1 MKAVFGLLVLY
12 LAWWAVLWALAR
24 RKEPLKVWH
33 RARLPELGPEDY
45 PAELTVTGLEAR
57 ETALFEALDE
67 AVCRR
72 VEAEDRTAYNR
83 YFRESVVHPAAA
95 ASRFGLERDYNRT
108 FALEPAVEPRGAALL
123 VHGLTDSPYSMR
135 RTAEI
140 LRDEG
145 LRVLCLRLPGHG
157 TIPGALV
164 EVHRA
169 AWSAAVAWGVERVRE
184 AAGGGPFFLGGYSTG
199 GALVLDWVLRRLAD
213 GRTDALPR
221 RLLLFSPSIGV
232 SRLAAVTDWHKVYSF
247 LPGLARYKWLALDP
261 EYDSF
266 KYNSFPKNGADQV
279 HLQTKEL
286 RRAIRALQGR
296 LGDLPPILAF
306 QSVIDTSVE
315 VKDLVESLFG
325 RLEAGRSELVLFDIN
340 RLGDLKDFVRRAAR
354 EVFAELDLD
363 TMAPAGYR
371 LTLVTN
377 AGPDSAAVVA
387 KSKAPGAATFE
398 PPVDLGLAW
407 PPNVYSQA
415 HVSIPF
421 PPDDPLYGDFE
432 DEDRLSLG
440 SLAPRGER
448 QVLTLSLDNLM
459 RLRHN
464 VFFSYVERRLREA
477 VRESL
482 A

>member
-1 MKAVFGLLVLY
+1 MKAVLGLLVLY
-12 LAWWAVLWALAR
+12 LVWWAVLWALAR
-24 RKEPLKVWH
+24 RKEPLKIWH
-33 RARLPELGPEDY
+33 RARLPELGLADY
-45 PAELTVTGLEAR
+45 PPELTLEGLGAR
-57 ETALFEALDE
+57 EEALFEALVE
-67 AVCRR
+67 AVYER

-83 YFRESVVHPAAA
+83 YFRESLVNPATAA
-95 ASRFGLERDYNRT
+95 TRFELEHAYNRT
-108 FALEPAVEPRGAALL
+108 FVLEPAGGQRGAALL

-135 RTAEI
+135 RAAEV

-145 LRVLCLRLPGHG
+145 LWVLCLRLPGHG

-169 AWSAAVAWGVERVRE
+169 AWTAAVAWGVERVS
-184 AAGGGPFFLGGYSTG
+184 AAADGRPFVLGGYSTG
-199 GALVLDWVLRRLAD
+199 GGLVLDWVLRRLER
-213 GRTDALPR
+213 GRTDEIPS

-232 SRLAAVTDWHKVYSF
+232 SRIAAVTNWHKIYSF

-261 EYDSF
+261 EYDPF

-279 HLQTKEL
+279 HLLTKEL
-286 RRAIRALQGR
+286 RRDIRALQGR
-296 LGDLPPILAF
+296 LAGLPPILAF

-315 VKDLVESLFG
+315 VKDLVENLFA
-325 RLEAGRSELVLFDIN
+325 RLEGGRSELVLFDIN
-340 RLGDLKDFVRRAAR
+340 RLGDLKDFIRRAAR

-377 AGPDSAAVVA
+377 ANRDSAAVVA
-387 KSKAPGAATFE
+387 KSKAPGASDFE
-398 PPVDLGLAW
+398 PPVDLGLSW

-421 PPDDPLYGDFE
+421 PPDDPIYGDLE
-432 DEDRLSLG
+432 EEDRLTLG

-477 VRESL
+477 VRE
-482 A
+482 AIR